1 MVAPFNK
8 SEIPAFKP
16 QQPLRSEESL
26 TDAQRHKLLVEWN
39 NTTREYPQD
48 KCIHQLFEEQVERT
62 PDAVALVFKG
72 KQLTYRE
79 LNAQAN
85 QLAHYLQGLGIGA
98 EVLVGICVERS
109 LEMIVGLLGVL
120 KAGGAYLPLD
130 PEYPQERLQFML
142 QDAQVL
148 VLLTQ
153 KQLIDQLPE
162 YQGKLICLDT
172 DWHLIAKSSQGNP
185 FANTLATNLAYAIY
199 TSGSTGQ
206 PKGVIVPHQAVNRLV
221 LNTNYINFHP
231 SDVVAFAS
239 NFSFDAATFEI
250 CGALLNGA
258 SLAILTKDVLLF
270 SGNFAAQIHSQKIT
284 VLFLTTALFN
294 TLARVVPSAFQSVRI
309 LLFGGEAVDPNWVRE
324 LLKSGSPQQL
334 LHVYGPTENTTFTT
348 WYIVEDVP
356 EEATTIPIGRPIANT
371 QVYILDEYLQPVAV
385 GVSGELYIGGDGL
398 ARGYLNRPE
407 LTDEKFIMN
416 PFDSSKLYKTGD
428 LVRYL
433 PDGNIE
439 YLGRID
445 NQVKIRG
452 FRIELGEIEA
462 VLRQHPAILET
473 VVVMQQDVS
482 SHKHLV
488 SYIVPKESRAI
499 SRSNLRRFLLEKLPD
514 YMVPGVFIML
524 DALPLTP
531 NGKVDRQALHNKY
544 SETVAL
550 NLLAT
555 DTSNLPMDISNQ
567 NQHRDTG
574 LKTIQPNSI
583 RSSLLSLVAK
593 LLHIAIEEIDISAT
607 FLELGMDSLLLLE
620 AMRIIQTNF
629 GVEVEAQLFFEG
641 VETIDALATYIDKN
655 LSSKQEQKSSH
666 QPELELS
673 SIARQPA
680 AKSGSSPHLFE
691 QTKSLK
697 PSVPVPKSKAMNRPH
712 ENVEPET
719 SVERIISQQLQLMSQ
734 QLEFLRTEQPHKER
748 SHDEKTTANLR
759 LEGLSQVSHK
769 ERSHDKK
776 TTVTEFASPKSFH
789 QSATVTNSSPVCSYN
804 EWDPLEE
811 VIVGIVD
818 EAMVPSWHTIHRA
831 TVLPG
836 QEKQMESLAKRTE
849 KQPLPYP
856 EWLVQAAS
864 KCVNEFAHILE
875 SEGVIVRR
883 PDIVDYSASFRT
895 PDWEVMN
902 GFCSANPRDVFLVI
916 GNEIIEAPMADRSR
930 YFESW
935 AYRSLLKEYL
945 KGGAKWVAAPKPQL
959 IDAQYDPDYKT
970 PDPGEERRF
979 VITEF
984 EPTFDAA
991 DFVRFGRDIFVQK
1004 SHVTN
1009 SLGIEWVRRHLGD
1022 EYRVHEVQS
1031 LCPQAL
1037 HIDTTL
1043 VPLAPGKVLV
1053 NPLFI
1058 DVDNLPDYFKSW
1070 DILLAPKPNR
1080 TPMTLY
1086 DTKVISQWVNMNV
1099 LSLDEERVIVEKSQE
1114 STIQALKDWGFKP
1127 IPCEFESY
1135 YPFMGSF
1142 HCATLD
1148 VRRRG
1153 ELRSYEMEEGA
1164 L

>member
-1 MVAPFNK
+1 MISSFNNSKIFVAN
-8 SEIPAFKP
+8 SE
-16 QQPLRSEESL
+16 QQLDGEQFL
-26 TDAQRHKLLVEWN
+26 TDIEKHKLLVEWN
-39 NTTREYPQD
+39 NTTSDYPQD
-48 KCIHQLFEEQVERT
+48 KCIHELFEATVERT
-62 PDAVALVFKG
+62 PLSVAVVFEG
-72 KQLTYRE
+72 EQLTYRE
-79 LNAQAN
+79 LNARAN
-85 QLAHYLQGLGIGA
+85 QVAHHLKTLGVGP

-109 LEMIVGLLGVL
+109 IEMIVGLLGIL

-130 PEYPQERLQFML
+130 AEYPQERLQFML
-142 QDAQVL
+142 QDAQVS

-153 KQLIDQLPE
+153 ERLINKLPE
-162 YQGKLICLDT
+162 HQAKLLCVDT
-172 DWHLIAKSSQGNP
+172 DWHLIAKSRQDNP
-185 FANTLATNLAYAIY
+185 ITDTQATNLAYVIY

-206 PKGVIVPHQAVNRLV
+206 PKGVEVVHRGVNRLLFGV
-221 LNTNYINFHP
+221 NYVHLDATQRFLQMAPI
-231 SDVVAFAS
+231 
-239 NFSFDAATFEI
+239 SFDASTFEI
-250 CGALLNGA
+250 WGALLHGA
-258 SLAILTKDVLLF
+258 TC
-270 SGNFAAQIHSQKIT
+270 
-284 VLFLTTALFN
+284 VLFPGNIPTAKSLSAEIHKHGITILWLTAALFN
-294 TLARVVPSAFQSVRI
+294 AIINDDSQALSGIKQ
-309 LLFGGEAVDPNWVRE
+309 LLIGGEALSVP
-324 LLKSGSPQQL
+324 
-334 LHVYGPTENTTFTT
+334 HVQKALETLPFTQIINGYGPTESTTFTCC
-348 WYIVEDVP
+348 YPIPRQLE
-356 EEATTIPIGRPIANT
+356 TTIESIPLGRPIANT
-371 QVYILDEYLQPVAV
+371 QVYILDEYLQPVPV
-385 GVSGELYIGGDGL
+385 GARGELHIGGAGL

-407 LTDEKFIMN
+407 LTNEKFIPN
-416 PFDSSKLYKTGD
+416 PFDNSKLYKTGD
-428 LVRYL
+428 LARYL

-462 VLRQHPAILET
+462 VLRQHPAVLET
-473 VVVMQQDVS
+473 VVVVQQDVS
-482 SHKHLV
+482 GRKYLV
-488 SYIVPKESRAI
+488 AYIVPSDSGAI
-499 SRSNLRRFLLEKLPD
+499 SRRFLRDFLKEKLPD
-514 YMVPGVFIML
+514 YMIPGVFVML

-531 NGKVDRQALHNKY
+531 NGKVDRRALHEYAERRDMKK
-544 SETVAL
+544 SET
-550 NLLAT
+550 NI
-555 DTSNLPMDISNQ
+555 SNLQMDIPPQ
-567 NQHRDTG
+567 NKQGDTV
-574 LKTIQPNSI
+574 LKITRSDSI
-583 RSSLLSLVAK
+583 RSTLRSLVAK
-593 LLHIAIEEIDISAT
+593 LLQIEVDEIDVSAT
-607 FLELGMDSLLLLE
+607 FLELGTDSLLLLE
-620 AMRIIQTNF
+620 AMRRIQITF
-629 GVEVEAQLFFEG
+629 GVQVEVQQFFEDL
-641 VETIDALATYIDKN
+641 ETIDALASYIEQNMSFEPEEKN
-655 LSSKQEQKSSH
+655 YKGNDLYPINVIQTSNSESSK
-666 QPELELS
+666 
-673 SIARQPA
+673 
-680 AKSGSSPHLFE
+680 SPQQLA
-691 QTKSLK
+691 QTEALNA
-697 PSVPVPKSKAMNRPH
+697 PVAVPKNKAMNKPN
-712 ENVEPET
+712 ENGEPET
-719 SVERIISQQLQLMSQ
+719 SVEIIISQQLQLMSQ
-734 QLEFLRTEQPHKER
+734 QLELLRTERPRTEQ
-748 SHDEKTTANLR
+748 SL
-759 LEGLSQVSHK
+759 LE
-769 ERSHDKK
+769 K

-789 QSATVTNSSPVCSYN
+789 QSATVTHSSPVCSYN

-818 EAMVPSWHTIHRA
+818 GAMVPSWHTIHRA

-836 QEKQMESLAKRTE
+836 QEKQMDSLAKRTE

-856 EWLVQAAS
+856 EWLVQAAT
-864 KCVNEFAHILE
+864 KCVDEFVHILE
-875 SEGVIVRR
+875 SEGVVVRR
-883 PDIVDYSASFRT
+883 PDVVDYSASFRT

-902 GFCSANPRDVFLVI
+902 GFCAANPRDVFLVI

-930 YFESW
+930 YFESS

-945 KGGAKWVAAPKPQL
+945 KAGAKWVAAPKPQL
-959 IDAQYDPDYKT
+959 LDAQYDPDYKA
-970 PDPGEERRF
+970 PAPGEEMRY

-1114 STIQALKDWGFKP
+1114 STIAALKDWGFKP

-1135 YPFMGSF
+1135 YPFLGSF

-1153 ELRSYEMEEGA
+1153 VLRSYEMEEGA

>member
-1 MVAPFNK
+1 MISSFETSKISVAN
-8 SEIPAFKP
+8 SE
-16 QQPLRSEESL
+16 QQLDGSELL
-26 TDAQRHKLLVEWN
+26 TDIEKHKLLVEWN
-39 NTTREYPQD
+39 ETTSDYPQD
-48 KCIHQLFEEQVERT
+48 KCIHELFEATVERT
-62 PDAVALVFKG
+62 PEAVAVVFEG
-72 KQLTYRE
+72 EQLTYRE
-79 LNAQAN
+79 LNARAN
-85 QLAHYLQGLGIGA
+85 QLAHYLQERGVGP

-109 LEMIVGLLGVL
+109 LEMIVGLLGIL
-120 KAGGAYLPLD
+120 KAGGAYVPLD
-130 PEYPQERLQFML
+130 PAYPFERLGFML
-142 QDAQVL
+142 EDSSVP

-153 KQLIDQLPE
+153 S
-162 YQGKLICLDT
+162 KLIEKLPPYSARVVYLDK
-172 DWHLIAKSSQGNP
+172 DREEIVQQSKENP
-185 FANTLATNLAYAIY
+185 STSVTPDNLAYVIY
-199 TSGSTGQ
+199 TSGSTGK
-206 PKGVIVPHQAVNRLV
+206 PKGVCCCHTGVVNLYTDFQSKQPLSVGDRCSLWTAISFDVSVYEIFSALLAGGALYIVSNNVRSDTQTFLDW
-221 LNTNYINFHP
+221 LNFH
-231 SDVVAFAS
+231 
-239 NFSFDAATFEI
+239 
-250 CGALLNGA
+250 
-258 SLAILTKDVLLF
+258 
-270 SGNFAAQIHSQKIT
+270 QIHSAYIPPFMLNQLSER
-284 VLFLTTALFN
+284 VLQGTDKFSLRRLLVGVEPIPARLLTSLSKGIPGLYIIN
-294 TLARVVPSAFQSVRI
+294 
-309 LLFGGEAVDPNWVRE
+309 G
-324 LLKSGSPQQL
+324 
-334 LHVYGPTENTTFTT
+334 YGPTEATICATLYSVSSFELRSGNT
-348 WYIVEDVP
+348 
-356 EEATTIPIGRPIANT
+356 PIGKPVLNT
-371 QVYILDEYLQPVAV
+371 KIYLLNEQMQPVPI
-385 GVSGELYIGGDGL
+385 GVPGEIHIGGVGL
-398 ARGYLNRPE
+398 ARGYLNRPD
-407 LTDEKFIMN
+407 LTEEKFIPN
-416 PFDSSKLYKTGD
+416 PFSNEPGVRFSGTASEELACAEYSRLYKTGD
-428 LVRYL
+428 LARYL

-439 YLGRID
+439 FIGRID

-462 VLRQHPAILET
+462 VLSQHPAVLET
-473 VVVMQQDVS
+473 VVVARQDVS
-482 SHKHLV
+482 DRKYLAA
-488 SYIVPKESRAI
+488 YIVPRDSRAI
-499 SRSNLRRFLLEKLPD
+499 SRSNLCGFLKEKLPVH
-514 YMVPGVFIML
+514 MIPGVFVML

-531 NGKVDRQALHNKY
+531 NGKVDRQALHKY
-544 SETVAL
+544 GETIGLNPSEA
-550 NLLAT
+550 NI
-555 DTSNLPMDISNQ
+555 SNLKMDINSPNK
-567 NQHRDTG
+567 HRDTG
-574 LKTIQPNSI
+574 FKTTQSDSI
-583 RSSLLSLVAK
+583 RSTLRSLVAK
-593 LLHIAIEEIDISAT
+593 LLQIESDEIDATAT
-607 FLELGMDSLLLLE
+607 FLELGIDSLLLLE
-620 AMRIIQTNF
+620 AMRRIETTL
-629 GVEVEAQLFFEG
+629 GVQVEAQQFFEEL
-641 VETIDALATYIDKN
+641 ETIDALATYIEQN
-655 LSSKQEQKSSH
+655 LSSKQEQKSLL

-673 SIARQPA
+673 SVTPKLATESG
-680 AKSGSSPHLFE
+680 KSPQLFA
-691 QTKSLK
+691 QTKTLNA
-697 PSVPVPKSKAMNRPH
+697 PVSVPKGKAMNRPN

-734 QLEFLRTEQPHKER
+734 QLELLRTEGAQVER
-748 SHDEKTTANLR
+748 SHDE
-759 LEGLSQVSHK
+759 
-769 ERSHDKK
+769 K

-789 QSATVTNSSPVCSYN
+789 QSATVTHSSPVCSYN

-818 EAMVPSWHTIHRA
+818 GAMVPSWHTIHRA

-836 QEKQMESLAKRTE
+836 QEKQMDSLAKRTE

-864 KCVNEFAHILE
+864 KCVEEFAHILE
-875 SEGVIVRR
+875 SEGVVVRR
-883 PDIVDYSASFRT
+883 PDVVDYSASFRT

-902 GFCSANPRDVFLVI
+902 GFCAANPRDVFLVI
-916 GNEIIEAPMADRSR
+916 GNEIIEAPMADRTR

-945 KGGAKWVAAPKPQL
+945 KAGAKWVAAPKPQL
-959 IDAQYDPDYKT
+959 LDAQYDPDYKT
-970 PDPGEERRF
+970 PGLGEEMRY

-1114 STIQALKDWGFKP
+1114 SMIQALKDWGFKP

-1135 YPFMGSF
+1135 YPFLGSF

-1153 ELRSYEMEEGA
+1153 VLRSYEMEEGT

>member
-1 MVAPFNK
+1 MPG
-8 SEIPAFKP
+8 S
-16 QQPLRSEESL
+16 
-26 TDAQRHKLLVEWN
+26 
-39 NTTREYPQD
+39 
-48 KCIHQLFEEQVERT
+48 
-62 PDAVALVFKG
+62 AL
-72 KQLTYRE
+72 
-79 LNAQAN
+79 A
-85 QLAHYLQGLGIGA
+85 
-98 EVLVGICVERS
+98 
-109 LEMIVGLLGVL
+109 GLLRGEAITTVI
-120 KAGGAYLPLD
+120 LP
-130 PEYPQERLQFML
+130 P
-142 QDAQVL
+142 
-148 VLLTQ
+148 
-153 KQLIDQLPE
+153 
-162 YQGKLICLDT
+162 
-172 DWHLIAKSSQGNP
+172 S
-185 FANTLATNLAYAIY
+185 TLA
-199 TSGSTGQ
+199 
-206 PKGVIVPHQAVNRLV
+206 
-221 LNTNYINFHP
+221 
-231 SDVVAFAS
+231 
-239 NFSFDAATFEI
+239 
-250 CGALLNGA
+250 
-258 SLAILTKDVLLF
+258 
-270 SGNFAAQIHSQKIT
+270 
-284 VLFLTTALFN
+284 VLFPEEFPALR
-294 TLARVVPSAFQSVRI
+294 TIIV
-309 LLFGGEAVDPNWVRE
+309 GGEACTPNLVALWAKE
-324 LLKSGSPQQL
+324 HQFFNA
-334 LHVYGPTENTTFTT
+334 YGPTE
-348 WYIVEDVP
+348 
-356 EEATTIPIGRPIANT
+356 ATVCVTVALCSDGSQKPSIGHPLANT
-371 QVYILDEYLQPVAV
+371 KIYILDTENQPVPI
-385 GVSGELYIGGDGL
+385 GVPGELHIGGVGL
-398 ARGYLNRPE
+398 ARGYLNRPD
-407 LTDEKFIMN
+407 LTEQKFIPN
-416 PFDSSKLYKTGD
+416 PFSDESGSRLYKTGD
-428 LVRYL
+428 LARYL

-439 YLGRID
+439 FLGHID

-462 VLRQHPAILET
+462 VLSQHPAVLET
-473 VVVMQQDVS
+473 VVVARQDVS
-482 SHKHLV
+482 DRKYLAAYV
-488 SYIVPKESRAI
+488 VPRDSRAI
-499 SRSNLRRFLLEKLPD
+499 SRSNLCGFLKEKLPVH
-514 YMVPGVFIML
+514 MIPRVFAML

-531 NGKVDRQALHNKY
+531 NGKVDRQALHEYGETIELNP
-544 SETVAL
+544 SET
-550 NLLAT
+550 NI
-555 DTSNLPMDISNQ
+555 SNLKMDINSPTK
-567 NQHRDTG
+567 HRDTG
-574 LKTIQPNSI
+574 LKTTPSDSI
-583 RSSLLSLVAK
+583 RSTLRSLVAK
-593 LLHIAIEEIDISAT
+593 LLQIESDEIDATAT
-607 FLELGMDSLLLLE
+607 FLELGLDSLLLLE

-629 GVEVEAQLFFEG
+629 GVQVEAQQFFEG
-641 VETIDALATYIDKN
+641 VETIDALATYIEKN
-655 LSSKQEQKSSH
+655 LSSKQEQKSSQ

-673 SIARQPA
+673 SITPKPT
-680 AKSGSSPHLFE
+680 AKSGKSPHLFE
-691 QTKSLK
+691 QTKSLNASV
-697 PSVPVPKSKAMNRPH
+697 SVPTGKAMNIPN

-734 QLEFLRTEQPHKER
+734 QLELLRTEGAQVER
-748 SHDEKTTANLR
+748 SPL
-759 LEGLSQVSHK
+759 
-769 ERSHDKK
+769 KK
-776 TTVTEFASPKSFH
+776 TTLTEFASPKSFERS
-789 QSATVTNSSPVCSYN
+789 SATVSNPSPVCSYN

-818 EAMVPSWHTIHRA
+818 GAMVPSWHTIHRA

-836 QEKQMESLAKRTE
+836 QEKQMESLSKRTQ

-856 EWLVQAAS
+856 EWLVQAAG
-864 KCVNEFAHILE
+864 KCVEEFAHILE

-902 GFCSANPRDVFLVI
+902 GFCAANPRDVFLVI

-959 IDAQYDPDYKT
+959 LDAQYDPDYKT
-970 PDPGEERRF
+970 PAPGEERRF

-1022 EYRVHEVQS
+1022 EYRVHEVHS

-1114 STIQALKDWGFKP
+1114 YMIQALKDWGFKP

-1153 ELRSYEMEEGA
+1153 VLRSYEMEEGA

>member
-1 MVAPFNK
+1 V
-8 SEIPAFKP
+8 
-16 QQPLRSEESL
+16 
-26 TDAQRHKLLVEWN
+26 
-39 NTTREYPQD
+39 
-48 KCIHQLFEEQVERT
+48 
-62 PDAVALVFKG
+62 
-72 KQLTYRE
+72 
-79 LNAQAN
+79 
-85 QLAHYLQGLGIGA
+85 
-98 EVLVGICVERS
+98 
-109 LEMIVGLLGVL
+109 
-120 KAGGAYLPLD
+120 
-130 PEYPQERLQFML
+130 
-142 QDAQVL
+142 
-148 VLLTQ
+148 
-153 KQLIDQLPE
+153 
-162 YQGKLICLDT
+162 
-172 DWHLIAKSSQGNP
+172 
-185 FANTLATNLAYAIY
+185 
-199 TSGSTGQ
+199 
-206 PKGVIVPHQAVNRLV
+206 
-221 LNTNYINFHP
+221 
-231 SDVVAFAS
+231 
-239 NFSFDAATFEI
+239 
-250 CGALLNGA
+250 
-258 SLAILTKDVLLF
+258 
-270 SGNFAAQIHSQKIT
+270 
-284 VLFLTTALFN
+284 
-294 TLARVVPSAFQSVRI
+294 
-309 LLFGGEAVDPNWVRE
+309 
-324 LLKSGSPQQL
+324 
-334 LHVYGPTENTTFTT
+334 
-348 WYIVEDVP
+348 
-356 EEATTIPIGRPIANT
+356 
-371 QVYILDEYLQPVAV
+371 
-385 GVSGELYIGGDGL
+385 GL
-398 ARGYLNRPE
+398 ARGYLKRPD
-407 LTDEKFIMN
+407 LTEQKFIPN
-416 PFDSSKLYKTGD
+416 PFSDEPNSRLYKTGD
-428 LVRYL
+428 LARYL

-439 YLGRID
+439 FIGRID

-462 VLRQHPAILET
+462 VLSQHPAVLET
-473 VVVMQQDVS
+473 AIVVQQDADRQYLTACIILKKS
-482 SHKHLV
+482 Q
-488 SYIVPKESRAI
+488 AI
-499 SRSNLRRFLLEKLPD
+499 SRSDLRGFLFEKLPD
-514 YMVPGVFIML
+514 YMIPGVFLML

-531 NGKVDRQALHNKY
+531 NGKVDRRALHKY
-544 SETVAL
+544 AEKMALKESEIEL
-550 NLLAT
+550 
-555 DTSNLPMDISNQ
+555 SNLRIDITAQ
-567 NQHRDTG
+567 NQQEDTE
-574 LKTIQPNSI
+574 LKITRSDSI
-583 RSSLLSLVAK
+583 GSTLLSLVAK
-593 LLHIAIEEIDISAT
+593 LLHIEVNEIDVSAT
-607 FLELGMDSLLLLE
+607 FLELGIDSLLLLE
-620 AMRIIQTNF
+620 AMRNIQTTF
-629 GVEVEAQLFFEG
+629 GVHVEAHQFFEEL
-641 VETIDALATYIDKN
+641 ETIDALATYIEQNMSFEPSQKSYKENDLDPISANPAN
-655 LSSKQEQKSSH
+655 LESSKT
-666 QPELELS
+666 
-673 SIARQPA
+673 
-680 AKSGSSPHLFE
+680 SPQLA
-691 QTKSLK
+691 QTKAVNLPIAFSKDK
-697 PSVPVPKSKAMNRPH
+697 PMNRPN

-719 SVERIISQQLQLMSQ
+719 NIEKIIFQQLQVMSQLMSQ
-734 QLEFLRTEQPHKER
+734 QLELLRTEQPHKER
-748 SHDEKTTANLR
+748 SHNE
-759 LEGLSQVSHK
+759 
-769 ERSHDKK
+769 K

-789 QSATVTNSSPVCSYN
+789 QSATVTNPSPVCSYN

-818 EAMVPSWHTIHRA
+818 GAMVPSWHTIHRA

-836 QEKQMESLAKRTE
+836 QEKQMESLAKRTQ

-856 EWLVQAAS
+856 EWLVQAAT

-875 SEGVIVRR
+875 SEGVVVRR
-883 PDIVDYSASFRT
+883 PDVVDYSASFRT
-895 PDWEVMN
+895 PDWQVMN

-959 IDAQYDPDYKT
+959 LDAQYDPDYKI
-970 PDPGEERRF
+970 PAPGEERRF

-1114 STIQALKDWGFKP
+1114 YMIQALKDWGFKP

-1153 ELRSYEMEEGA
+1153 VLRSYEMEEGA